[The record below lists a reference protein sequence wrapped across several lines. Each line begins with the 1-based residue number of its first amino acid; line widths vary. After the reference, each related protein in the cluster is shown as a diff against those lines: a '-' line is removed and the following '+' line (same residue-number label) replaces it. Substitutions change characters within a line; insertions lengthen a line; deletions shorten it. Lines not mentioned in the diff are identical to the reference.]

1 MAERALELDL
11 LRTFAAVADTGSFTT
26 AAERV
31 ARTQSAVSMQ
41 IKRLEELLGRR
52 VFARTSRSIA
62 LTDEGRILIDY
73 ARRMLSLHDESLRR
87 LAHPGVAG
95 RARLGVTEYFLP
107 AELPRLLSAFAA
119 AHPHVQLD
127 VRMGLSRD
135 LRAELRAGRL
145 DAAIV
150 RLDAPRPGDPEPI
163 WREPQVWAA
172 AEAWE
177 PDRSASVAL
186 VALPPGCVLREF
198 AIETFKRQRREWH
211 LAYTGSGM
219 MSVQA
224 AILAGLGV
232 SILARSSVTRGMR
245 MLPRGRRWPDP
256 GELRIGLLAGKNARP
271 QIVDA
276 FKAVVHDMTWQ
287 TPPRAR
293 E

>member
-11 LRTFAAVADTGSFTT
+11 LRTFAAVADTESFTA

-52 VFARTSRSIA
+52 VFERTSRSIE
-62 LTDEGRILIDY
+62 LTDDGRILIDY

-87 LAHPGVAG
+87 LANPDVAG
-95 RARLGVTEYFLP
+95 RARLGITEYFLP

-119 AHPHVQLD
+119 AHPRVQLD

-150 RLDAPRPGDPEPI
+150 RLDKPQPGDPEPI
-163 WREPQVWAA
+163 WREPQVWTA
-172 AEAWE
+172 AESWE
-177 PDRSASVAL
+177 PGGSGSTAL

-198 AIETFKRQRREWH
+198 AMETFKRQRRDWH
-211 LAYTGSGM
+211 LAYTGSSM
-219 MSVQA
+219 TSVQA

-232 SILARSSVTRGMR
+232 SILARSSVMRGMR
-245 MLPRGRRWPDP
+245 ILPRSRQWPDP
-256 GELRIGLLAGKNARP
+256 GELRIGLLEGKGANP
-271 QIVDA
+271 GIVGA
-276 FKAVVHDMTWQ
+276 LKAVVRDMAWH
-287 TPPRAR
+287 A
-293 E
+293 